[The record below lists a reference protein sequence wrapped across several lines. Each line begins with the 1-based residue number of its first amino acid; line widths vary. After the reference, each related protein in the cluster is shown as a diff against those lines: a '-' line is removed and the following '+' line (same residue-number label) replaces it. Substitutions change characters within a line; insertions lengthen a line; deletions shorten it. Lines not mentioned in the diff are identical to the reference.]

1 MAIYDDSIITYPWY
15 LWLQS
20 TNFMKMCFV
29 LCLSVR
35 VWLCYLP
42 IIAEYYLQ
50 MLFFL
55 LFSDLYSNQIK
66 LYSHNYTTLPKA
78 LKRMWVFYFCVIAF
92 IVWLLLQ
99 SWTKMLRKMH
109 ILCLILEHFPL
120 KPGLLKI
127 LPPPPP
133 PKKQSW
139 SVAGTFLL
147 LTKQHWPVRGGGR
160 GHHSAKFTGWVSCE

>member
-50 MLFFL
+50 TLFFL

-78 LKRMWVFYFCVIAF
+78 LERMWVFYF
-92 IVWLLLQ
+92 
-99 SWTKMLRKMH
+99 LRNC
-109 ILCLILEHFPL
+109 LYCLIVAT
-120 KPGLLKI
+120 I
-127 LPPPPP
+127 LDKNVKKNAHSMSNFRTLPSKARFTQDTSPSPPQ
-133 PKKQSW
+133 KKQSW

>member
-20 TNFMKMCFV
+20 TNFLKMCFV

-78 LKRMWVFYFCVIAF
+78 LKRMWVFYFLCNC
-92 IVWLLLQ
+92 LY
-99 SWTKMLRKMH
+99 
-109 ILCLILEHFPL
+109 CLIVAT
-120 KPGLLKI
+120 I
-127 LPPPPP
+127 LDKNVKKNARSMSNFRTLPSKAWFTQDTSPSP

-147 LTKQHWPVRGGGR
+147 LAKQHWPVRGGGR